1 MGLPH
6 WDEVGGP
13 WDGLQ
18 LGVYLMPGVWKI
30 GGDGCSRQV
39 DHKKTK
45 NKDGARIKDLGV
57 LPARFNARGTMVS
70 MADWATLQTIIPD
83 INPKK
88 KGGLRFPLAIFHPA
102 VALLG
107 ITTIYVEKVRPPEV
121 DERGIMT
128 IEIDMIEWT
137 AEPKATKTSSAVALP
152 AGYVGI
158 DEDKAILQAQN
169 QSWAQRRAGITSNVG
184 DGRPPGGETPDEEFA
199 RLTGGDS
206 RKPPSSTA
214 VAEIDPGMANV
225 RL

>member
-6 WDEVGGP
+6 WEDTTAP
-13 WDGLQ
+13 WDTLR
-18 LGVYLMPGVWKI
+18 LGVYVMPGVWKI
-30 GGDGCSRQV
+30 SGEGCARQV

-57 LPARFNARGTMVS
+57 LPARFSARGQMVS
-70 MADWATLQTIIPD
+70 ADDWAQLQVVLPD

-102 VALLG
+102 VAVLG
-107 ITTIYVEKVRPPEV
+107 ITTIYVERVRPPEI
-121 DERGIMT
+121 DDRGIL
-128 IEIDMIEWT
+128 EISIDIIEWT
-137 AEPKATKTSSAVALP
+137 AEPKATKTSKAPALP

-169 QSWAQRRAGITSNVG
+169 ANWVQRRAGITGNAQQTTNEN
-184 DGRPPGGETPDEEFA
+184 GETPDQEFA
-199 RLTGGDS
+199 RLTGEDT
-206 RKPPSSTA
+206 RHPPSDSA
-214 VAEIDPGMANV
+214 VTDIDPSSST